1 MAIILVV
8 DDRPTNRQFLV
19 TLLGYQGHQLLEAA
33 DGAEALALVRAER
46 PALVITDILMPTMD
60 GFEFVRR
67 VRADPAVA
75 GTAVIFYTAEYQRAE
90 VRALA
95 WAGGVVHYLTKP
107 AEPEEILRAVDKLLG
122 MNLAPAVFPP
132 AEDFNREHLRLL
144 TDKLARRVDQLEVA
158 HRRQAAVA
166 ELGQRALAC
175 ADLSTLM
182 ENTVALIA
190 RILDVDTCQILE
202 FLPGGDGLQVR
213 AGVGWNGGLIG
224 RTAVG
229 AAGDCRAGD
238 TLLSWEPVIVED
250 DRTEVRFGD
259 RALRHDHG
267 VARGLSV
274 VIPGH
279 NRPFGV
285 LGALATEHRV
295 FDREECDFL
304 RAVAS
309 VLAAAIERRRAEQAL
324 QENGE
329 RLRELTR
336 RLLGVQEVERRRIA
350 RELHDEVGQCLTAAK
365 MALDRVARDS
375 LGSDAGRRV
384 DDAAAMTA
392 QALDQVRD
400 LSRLLRPSLLDD
412 LGLPE
417 ALRALVESLSE
428 RAGLGAVVEFDD
440 IGPIDPD
447 VETACYRIAQEALT
461 NSVKHAGATR
471 LRVVLHRVAEELELI
486 VEDDGI
492 GFDVTAATVQAVRGS
507 TLGVL
512 SLRERGI
519 LAGGRT
525 EIVSRPAGGTR
536 VRTVVPAG
544 GRPAGPNAGD
554 EGA

>member
-8 DDRPTNRQFLV
+8 DDRSTNRQFLV
-19 TLLGYQGHQLLEAA
+19 TLLGYWGHQLLEAA
-33 DGAEALALVRAER
+33 DGAEALALVRAEH

-67 VRADPAVA
+67 LWADPAVA
-75 GTAVIFYTAEYQRAE
+75 GTAVIFYTAEYQRTE
-90 VRALA
+90 VHTLA
-95 WAGGVVHYLTKP
+95 PAGGVVHYLTKP

-122 MNLAPAVFPP
+122 KNLAPAVFPP
-132 AEDFNREHLRLL
+132 AEDFDREHLRLL

-175 ADLSTLM
+175 ADLSKLL
-182 ENTVALIA
+182 EDTVALIA
-190 RILDVDTCQILE
+190 RTLDVDYCQVLE
-202 FLPGGDGLQVR
+202 FLPGSGVLQLR
-213 AGVGWNGGLIG
+213 AGVGWKGE
-224 RTAVG
+224 
-229 AAGDCRAGD
+229 
-238 TLLSWEPVIVED
+238 LS
-250 DRTEVRFGD
+250 
-259 RALRHDHG
+259 
-267 VARGLSV
+267 GLSV

-285 LGALATEHRV
+285 LGAHATEHRV
-295 FDREECDFL
+295 FDREESDFL
-304 RAVAS
+304 RAVAN
-309 VLAAAIERRRAEQAL
+309 VLAAAIERRRAEEAL
-324 QENGE
+324 EENAE

-336 RLLGVQEVERRRIA
+336 RLLGVQEAERRRIA

-365 MALDRVARDS
+365 MALDRVARDPS
-375 LGSDAGRRV
+375 GPDVGRRV

-417 ALRALVESLSE
+417 ALRALVEGLSE
-428 RAGLGAVVEFDD
+428 RAGLGADVEFDEV
-440 IGPIDPD
+440 GPVDPD

-471 LRVVLHRVAEELELI
+471 LRVVLHRIGEELELI

-492 GFDVTAATVQAVRGS
+492 GFDITAATAKAVRGS
-507 TLGVL
+507 SLGVL
-512 SLRERGI
+512 SLQERGI

-525 EIVSRPAGGTR
+525 EIVSRPGGGTR

-544 GRPAGPNAGD
+544 SRPGGRDAGEEDA
-554 EGA
+554 

>member
-19 TLLGYQGHQLLEAA
+19 TLLGYWGHQLLEAA

-67 VRADPAVA
+67 LRADPAVT
-75 GTAVIFYTAEYQRAE
+75 GTAVIFYSAEYQRAE
-90 VRALA
+90 VQALA
-95 WAGGVVHYLTKP
+95 RAGGVVDYLTKP

-122 MNLAPAVFPP
+122 TNLAPAVSTP
-132 AEDFNREHLRLL
+132 AEDFDREHLRLL
-144 TDKLARRVDQLEVA
+144 TDKLARRVDQLELA

-182 ENTVALIA
+182 EDTVALIA
-190 RILDVDTCQILE
+190 RTLNVDSCQILE
-202 FLPGGDGLQVR
+202 FQPGGNALRVR
-213 AGVGWNGGLIG
+213 AGVGWKGRLIG
-224 RTAVG
+224 RETVG
-229 AAGDCRAGD
+229 AGDDSRAGYP
-238 TLLSWEPVIVED
+238 LPCREPVIVED
-250 DRTEVRFGD
+250 CRAEVRSGD
-259 RALRHDHG
+259 PATRRDPGLIN
-267 VARGLSV
+267 GLSV

-285 LGALATEHRV
+285 LGAQATEHCV
-295 FDREECDFL
+295 FDREESDFL
-304 RAVAS
+304 RAVAN
-309 VLAAAIERRRAEQAL
+309 VLAAGIERRRAEAAL
-324 QENGE
+324 EENAE

-336 RLLGVQEVERRRIA
+336 RLLGVQEAERRRIA

-365 MALDRVARDS
+365 MALDHVARDQW
-375 LGSDAGRRV
+375 GPDVGRRV

-392 QALDQVRD
+392 QALDQVRN

-417 ALRALVESLSE
+417 ALRALVESVAERVGLSADLE
-428 RAGLGAVVEFDD
+428 LDD
-440 IGPIDPD
+440 VGPIDPD
-447 VETACYRIAQEALT
+447 LETACYRIAQEALT

-471 LRVVLHRVAEELELI
+471 LRVVLHRIGDELELI

-507 TLGVL
+507 SLGVL
-512 SLRERGI
+512 SLQERGI

-525 EIVSRPAGGTR
+525 EIISRPGGGTR
-536 VRTVVPAG
+536 VRTIVPAV
-544 GRPAGPNAGD
+544 GRPAGRDAGE